1 MQASPQKSLTPGQ
14 TTGNNSSAPMLSQ
27 ALQKRPGAV
36 ASKRATPVRKPG
48 NPGVI
53 GKNFFILI
61 QSHRSSSPSL
71 FEDCNCSIRV
81 ILD

>member
-14 TTGNNSSAPMLSQ
+14 TTGNNSTASMLSQ
-27 ALQKRPGAV
+27 ALQKRPAAV
-36 ASKRATPVRKPG
+36 VGKRTTTPVRKPG

-61 QSHRSSSPSL
+61 QSHRSSSTSPSEIVL
-71 FEDCNCSIRV
+71 FAFE
-81 ILD
+81 